1 MERTEE
7 MEYNYKEAMKLDHQL
22 CFPLYAAARS
32 VMNLYTP
39 YLKPFGLTYTQYLVL
54 LTLWEKDGITVGD
67 LCRKL
72 FLDNGTISPLLKKLQ
87 SAGYL
92 EKERCQKDDR
102 VVVVTLTKQG
112 KALQKKMSEVP
123 KQVGSCISLSPEKA
137 GTLYS
142 LLYEILK

>member
-1 MERTEE
+1 

-22 CFPLYAAARS
+22 CFPLYAAARN
-32 VMNLYTP
+32 VTNLYTP

-54 LTLWEKDGITVGD
+54 LVLWEKDKIPVGE
-67 LCRKL
+67 LCRRL
-72 FLDNGTISPLLKKLQ
+72 YLDNGTISPLLKKLQ
-87 SAGYL
+87 TAGYL
-92 EKERCQKDDR
+92 EKTRSTEDDR
-102 VVVVTLTKQG
+102 VVVVSLTKQG
-112 KALQKKMSEVP
+112 KDLQKKMRDIP

>member
-1 MERTEE
+1 

-22 CFPLYAAARS
+22 CFPLYAAARN
-32 VMNLYTP
+32 VTNLYTP

-54 LTLWEKDGITVGD
+54 LVLWEKDKIPVGE
-67 LCRKL
+67 LCRRL
-72 FLDNGTISPLLKKLQ
+72 YLDNGTISPLLKKLQ
-87 SAGYL
+87 TAGYL
-92 EKERCQKDDR
+92 EKTRSTEDDR
-102 VVVVTLTKQG
+102 VVVVSLTKQG
-112 KALQKKMSEVP
+112 KELQKKMRDIP